1 MSANVPVQRQPGR
14 FLYLQLAGLILGW
27 ALNWPLTKTI
37 LGYISPAS
45 FLLWRF
51 SGAIVIMTAIM
62 IARRE
67 PLLPVPGERTRLA
80 VIGIFQ
86 MGLCAGLVTSALPY
100 LGAGRASV
108 LVYTMQLWA
117 LPLGWLVAGER
128 ITRIGVL
135 GGMAVFSG
143 LLLFMNPALV
153 NWRDSKVLFGN
164 TLVLISAISWAM
176 GACLYRRYKWQTP
189 FWSQIFWQILWSG
202 VIVLA
207 LEPLMGPRGRVV
219 WNIAVIGVL
228 AYNWLGTTILC
239 LFLWNRVLLL
249 MRASSASQVVS
260 ITPVIAVL
268 SSAVLTGE
276 TVTPSIGISVA
287 LIVGGICLA
296 VRNREVCAV

>member
-1 MSANVPVQRQPGR
+1 MQRQTGR

-37 LGYISPAS
+37 LPYISPAS

-51 SGAIVIMTAIM
+51 SGAVVLMTAIM

-67 PLLPVPGERTRLA
+67 ALLPVVGERARLA

-100 LGAGRASV
+100 LGAGRCSV

-128 ITRIGVL
+128 ITRVGLL

-143 LLLFMNPALV
+143 LVLFMNPALV
-153 NWRDSKVLFGN
+153 DWRDSKVLFGN
-164 TLVLISAISWAM
+164 TLVLISAVSWAM
-176 GACLYRRYKWQTP
+176 GTCLYRRYKWQTP

-202 VIVLA
+202 VVVMAIV
-207 LEPLMGPRGRVV
+207 PLMGPHGPVV
-219 WNIAVIGVL
+219 WNAAVIGVL

-239 LFLWNRVLLL
+239 LFLWNKVLLR
-249 MRASSASQVVS
+249 MRASTASQVVS
-260 ITPVIAVL
+260 VTPVVAVL
-268 SSAVLTGE
+268 SSAMLTGE
-276 TVTPSIGISVA
+276 AITPSSGISVA